1 MVKLT
6 LPEVHHYL
14 NKLAAIL
21 STNKSNLINLQEIS
35 NHVASKSKT
44 TFSYLQYYTHLK
56 IDTITLKAKDYVPVT
71 KIPDK

>member
-35 NHVASKSKT
+35 NHHPSILPFALKSKT
-44 TFSYLQYYTHLK
+44 TFSYLQYYTHLNNR
-56 IDTITLKAKDYVPVT
+56 
-71 KIPDK
+71 

>member
-1 MVKLT
+1 MVKLI

-35 NHVASKSKT
+35 NHHPSILLVDSKSKT
-44 TFSYLQYYTHLK
+44 TFSYL
-56 IDTITLKAKDYVPVT
+56 
-71 KIPDK
+71 